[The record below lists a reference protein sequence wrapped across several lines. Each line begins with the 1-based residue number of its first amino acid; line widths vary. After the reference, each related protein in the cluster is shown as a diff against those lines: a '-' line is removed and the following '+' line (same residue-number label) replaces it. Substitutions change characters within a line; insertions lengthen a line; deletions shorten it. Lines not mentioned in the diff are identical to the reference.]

1 MTDYSL
7 IKNLKLRKNE
17 ELELYLKNL
26 KCVIYWNKIINKW
39 LIGLF
44 IEGVSEIYYLTIWD
58 LFMLEGNIVLFKAVY
73 GWIKVHQ
80 KIL

>member
-1 MTDYSL
+1 M
-7 IKNLKLRKNE
+7 I
-17 ELELYLKNL
+17 YLN
-26 KCVIYWNKIINKW
+26 NIIHKW
-39 LIGLF
+39 LIELF

-80 KIL
+80 KIF